1 MGWVRH
7 RFMRGSRLSFNNLI
21 LSCYIAMHAA
31 APEGTPPRRFD
42 DRNQKYFTTYLPL
55 RTDFLLSM
63 TTRPHLSE
71 SCRGPVCVAVGLCI
85 VMVAVLL
92 AAGCTD
98 QTDERNVTIGSEKS
112 HSNAPDPDVKNFPS
126 SAPTLVYGDEAHKN
140 LLLHTAPNMVYEQN
154 MAEWKKKLPIS
165 LVELIDPDY
174 PVDEKSRQFTRAN
187 LICYNAILPP
197 EKAAI
202 KFNATNSS
210 AENYGE
216 YVIVNIILNQSAQ
229 TRAVD
234 PYVQKI
240 EQRTPYVVTGWVELM
255 NNIEKIASL
264 SEVQRIDLVYPTMT
278 GSSWYECRN
287 GTLVYVQFGH

>member
-1 MGWVRH
+1 MSKIFH
-7 RFMRGSRLSFNNLI
+7 NLFT
-21 LSCYIAMHAA
+21 
-31 APEGTPPRRFD
+31 APHGF
-42 DRNQKYFTTYLPL
+42 F
-55 RTDFLLSM
+55 LSM
-63 TTRPHLSE
+63 TARPHFSE
-71 SCRGPVCVAVGLCI
+71 IRRRPLYAAVALVL

-92 AAGCTD
+92 AAGCAE
-98 QTDERNVTIGSEKS
+98 QTDERNVTIVSDLQTEKS
-112 HSNAPDPDVKNFPS
+112 HSNAPDPDVKNSPS

-140 LLLHTAPNMVYEQN
+140 LLLHIAPNMVYEQN

-165 LVELIDPDY
+165 LVELVDPNY
-174 PVDEKSRQFTRAN
+174 PIDEKTRQFTKAN
-187 LICYNAILPP
+187 LVCYNIILPP

-210 AENYGE
+210 AEKYGE
-216 YVIVNIILNQSAQ
+216 YVIVNIILNQSAP
-229 TRAVD
+229 TRAID

-264 SEVQRIDLVYPTMT
+264 SEVQRIDLVSPTIT
-278 GSSWYECRN
+278 GSAWYECRN